1 VRKRKIDLFIFLQ
14 IAEGKGRKSN
24 KKRGEEE
31 GFPHKKLFVRTKQL
45 SCAEPCSTLHL
56 VHYYRTLEVIQLL
69 MNHFNCN
76 SMEEES
82 AAYTSGSE
90 YPCD

>member
-1 VRKRKIDLFIFLQ
+1 
-14 IAEGKGRKSN
+14 
-24 KKRGEEE
+24 
-31 GFPHKKLFVRTKQL
+31 VRTKQL

-56 VHYYRTLEVIQLL
+56 VHYYRTQEVIQLL

-82 AAYTSGSE
+82 ASYTSGSE